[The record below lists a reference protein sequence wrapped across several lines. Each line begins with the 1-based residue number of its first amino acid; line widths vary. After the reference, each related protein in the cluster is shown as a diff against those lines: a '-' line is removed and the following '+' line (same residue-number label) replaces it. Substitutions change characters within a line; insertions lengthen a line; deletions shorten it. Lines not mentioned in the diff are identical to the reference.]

1 MSESVKIRRFQPS
14 DLPRMLAIH
23 RRQGFDYTFP
33 PLSEFCAAEVIENGH
48 GPDTGLFLRRSAEA
62 YMIMEPSMS
71 PPEKMSRMSMLAM
84 IGPEIAREQGIG
96 EVYALIPPEIEQAMQ
111 KRLFQLGWEKKLWPM
126 YAIQIGGE

>member
-1 MSESVKIRRFQPS
+1 MSDGVKSRRFKPS
-14 DLPRMLAIH
+14 DHSRMLAIH
-23 RRQGFDYTFP
+23 RAQGFDYAFP

-62 YMIMEPSMS
+62 YMIIDPAMS
-71 PPEKMSRMSMLAM
+71 PPEKMSRMNMLA
-84 IGPEIAREQGIG
+84 IAGPEIAREHGIG
-96 EVYALIPPEIEQAMQ
+96 EVYALIPPEVERAMQ

>member
-14 DLPRMLAIH
+14 DLLRMLAIH
-23 RRQGFDYTFP
+23 RRQGFDYAFP